1 MNKQIEEMAKILC
14 KPTANKGNCEKC
26 GFKKDCSK
34 FYDAINLYNA
44 GYRKQEWSLVTKKP
58 PELFEDVLC
67 YYPNKKGKNKVR
79 MDYLEDKEELSFGF
93 EFCEGKVTHWTPI
106 PEPPEEECGG
116 ILCQNS

>member
-1 MNKQIEEMAKILC
+1 MNKQIDEMARELAENLAWDEDEI
-14 KPTANKGNCEKC
+14 PTV
-26 GFKKDCSK
+26 DCLETAK
-34 FYDAINLYNA
+34 RLYIK

-93 EFCEGKVTHWTPI
+93 EFCEGKATHWMPI
-106 PEPPEEECGG
+106 PEPPETEKGG
-116 ILCQNS
+116 D